1 MFRLASLAA
10 AAAIPLVAIA
20 TIPAEAKIT
29 CNKGMQLV
37 NGSYISTPYCQDALV
52 AHVARQHG
60 MKVSDSA
67 IRANPNLKRAACRLV
82 YADIRVSEACTLE
95 PSLRRRF

>member
-1 MFRLASLAA
+1 
-10 AAAIPLVAIA
+10 
-20 TIPAEAKIT
+20 
-29 CNKGMQLV
+29 
-37 NGSYISTPYCQDALV
+37 
-52 AHVARQHG
+52 

-82 YADIRVSEACTLE
+82 YADIRVSEACALE